1 MAPPRADL
9 NDGFVQTMTSL
20 GSSVLVEALIAVRWW
35 VLLTNVWALFLVYLY
50 KYQSYSEPEEFDV
63 SSFRVVGVAIS
74 FLLVHRTTVAYG
86 YFWEAISA
94 WAGIMVHIRALLLKI
109 CCCSNPKSQPGLV
122 QTIREACALRL
133 VMLATCQ
140 RLKLEECEQMSQE
153 LAPIAAFDDLDIDT
167 LTAQNILSLIS
178 VDVHLLLTED
188 LVSPPLVGAIL
199 AEIAALDA
207 KVTAT
212 DKLLDTD
219 FPLPYARLLTLGILI
234 FTTMI
239 PTAFVADWEWQ
250 ISLPT
255 TTATVFLFGL
265 QYLGDRMLKPFSRD
279 AVSSGHPFF
288 CMRRMC
294 FLLQEHCW
302 KIVDDATHAPERKEK
317 LLSQTRANKVDS
329 GEEAHAEVGAWVT

>member
-1 MAPPRADL
+1 
-9 NDGFVQTMTSL
+9 
-20 GSSVLVEALIAVRWW
+20 
-35 VLLTNVWALFLVYLY
+35 
-50 KYQSYSEPEEFDV
+50 
-63 SSFRVVGVAIS
+63 
-74 FLLVHRTTVAYG
+74 
-86 YFWEAISA
+86 
-94 WAGIMVHIRALLLKI
+94 
-109 CCCSNPKSQPGLV
+109 
-122 QTIREACALRL
+122 
-133 VMLATCQ
+133 
-140 RLKLEECEQMSQE
+140 MSQE
-153 LAPIAAFDDLDIDT
+153 LAPIAAFDDLDVDA

-199 AEIAALDA
+199 ADIAALDA

-279 AVSSGHPFF
+279 AVSTGHPFF

-302 KIVDDATHAPERKEK
+302 KIVDDATHALERKEQ
-317 LLSQTRANKVDS
+317 LLSQNRANKFES
-329 GEEAHAEVGAWVT
+329 GEEAHAEVVGAWAT